1 MNNKNF
7 IIIVVI
13 AFIVIVAMLF
23 LRQKTENI
31 SNEVKAFKEKNLI
44 QMTNNKIV
52 IVKNLKQEYLEK
64 AIEQFLDLNKGGNS
78 IKPKIAIF
86 DDKLVIT
93 FPYDIEFDTLCYFIN
108 YLEYAHDL
116 SLKSDYKPE
125 IYAWYKTK
133 NGDEWMTNEIV
144 NKEVLIF
151 IPETDDEYDNIYLT
165 TEDNLGFKMGF
176 ALGYEHEKLA
186 KPVIPYM
193 KRPMNKSDLEN
204 QKLIDY

>member
-1 MNNKNF
+1 MNNKNL
-7 IIIVVI
+7 IIIVII
-13 AFIVIVAMLF
+13 AFVIIVAMLF
-23 LRQKTENI
+23 LNQKTENY
-31 SNEVKAFKEKNLI
+31 SNDVKAFKETDLI
-44 QMTNNKIV
+44 KMTNNKIV

-64 AIEQFLDLNKGGNS
+64 AIEQFIDFSKGENT
-78 IKPKIAIF
+78 IKPKITIF
-86 DDKLVIT
+86 NDKLVIT

-116 SLKSDYKPE
+116 SLKPDYKPE
-125 IYAWYKTK
+125 VYGWYKTK
-133 NGDEWMTNEIV
+133 KGDEWMTKEIV

-151 IPETDDEYDNIYLT
+151 IPETDDEYDNVYVT

-193 KRPMNKSDLEN
+193 KRPINKSDLEN
-204 QKLIDY
+204 YKSIDY

>member
-1 MNNKNF
+1 MNNKNL
-7 IIIVVI
+7 IIIVII
-13 AFIVIVAMLF
+13 AFVIVVAMLF
-23 LRQKTENI
+23 LNQKTENY
-31 SNEVKAFKEKNLI
+31 SNDVKAFKETDLI
-44 QMTNNKIV
+44 KMTNNKIV

-64 AIEQFLDLNKGGNS
+64 AIEQFIDLSKGENT
-78 IKPKIAIF
+78 IKPKITIF
-86 DDKLVIT
+86 NDKLVIT

-116 SLKSDYKPE
+116 SLKPDYKPE
-125 IYAWYKTK
+125 VYGWYKTK
-133 NGDEWMTNEIV
+133 KGDEWMTKEIV

-151 IPETDDEYDNIYLT
+151 IPETDDEYDNVYVT

-193 KRPMNKSDLEN
+193 KRQINKSDLEN
-204 QKLIDY
+204 YKSIDY